1 MDILSAWT
9 PAFFLLLALQSMADD
24 YECTL
29 DAASIKKAKAELNED
44 PADRLDAVKALRE
57 WLLKQPHITSR
68 SGG

>member
-1 MDILSAWT
+1 M
-9 PAFFLLLALQSMADD
+9 LLALQSMADD

-29 DAASIKKAKAELNED
+29 DAASIKKAKDELNED

>member
-1 MDILSAWT
+1 MT
-9 PAFFLLLALQSMADD
+9 DD
-24 YECTL
+24 YKCTL